1 MKRIL
6 LVCGSG
12 IVTSTIVHKRVEEA
26 LNARG
31 YEGKYTINQAKAAEV
46 QAQSKNYDLCIST
59 TILDPAVCSCPLIIG
74 TNYLMGR
81 NTDEITDKICAELDK
96 PEQ

>member
-1 MKRIL
+1 MKKIL

-26 LNARG
+26 LDKRG
-31 YEGKYTINQAKAAEV
+31 YKGKYTITQAKAAEV
-46 QAQSKNYDLCIST
+46 QAQSHAYDLCIST
-59 TILDPAVCSCPLIIG
+59 TVLDPKVCSCPLIIG

-81 NTDEITDKICAELDK
+81 NTDVITDKICEELDK
-96 PEQ
+96 